1 MRYAHCVSYRHL
13 PLLCSFV
20 KYTLVGGG
28 GAVAD
33 FCTLMLCYQ
42 VLGWHY
48 LLASACGFTAG
59 LLLVYIFSNLWVFDE
74 RKLKSSPGKEF
85 VIFSLIGIA
94 GLLLT
99 QGFMWLFVDGCGF
112 LVPIAKCITMA
123 LVLLWNFGARK
134 WILY

>member
-1 MRYAHCVSYRHL
+1 MYRYL
-13 PLLCSFV
+13 PLLCPFV
-20 KYTLVGGG
+20 KYTLVGGS

-33 FCTLMLCYQ
+33 FCTLMLCHQ

-48 LLASACGFTAG
+48 LLATACGFIAG
-59 LLLVYIFSNLWVFDE
+59 LVIVYIFSILWVFDT
-74 RKLKSSPGKEF
+74 RRLKTCPAKEF
-85 VIFSLIGIA
+85 VIFTLIGIA